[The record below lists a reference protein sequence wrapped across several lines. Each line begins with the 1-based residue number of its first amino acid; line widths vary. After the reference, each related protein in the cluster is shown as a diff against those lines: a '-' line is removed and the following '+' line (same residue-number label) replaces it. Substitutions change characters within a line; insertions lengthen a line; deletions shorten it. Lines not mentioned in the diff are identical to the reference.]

1 MRKMKVVAFDLGTT
15 VGYASKGDTIQ
26 SGVAKFSQDRFAG
39 GGARYLAFKKWL
51 VNYLLENKPEEV
63 VFEKVHRHAG
73 TAAAHVYGGLCAILM
88 AECERVEI
96 PYQGY
101 DVGAIKK
108 FWTGKGNAKKPA
120 MIAEAKRRGFD
131 PADDNEADALAMVH
145 LWMDENETE
154 ILSVEDML

>member
-1 MRKMKVVAFDLGTT
+1 MKVVAFDLGTT
-15 VGYASKGDTIQ
+15 VGYASKNDTIQ
-26 SGVAKFSQDRFAG
+26 SGIMKFEQDRFAG

-51 VNYLLENKPEEV
+51 VNYLLDNKPEEV

-96 PYQGY
+96 PYKGY

-108 FWTGKGNAKKPA
+108 SWTGKGNAKKPD
-120 MIAEAKRRGFD
+120 MVAEAHRRGFD
-131 PADDNEADALAMVH
+131 PADDNEADALAMIH
-145 LWMDENETE
+145 LWMEENETE
-154 ILSVEDML
+154 VLELDRKSVV